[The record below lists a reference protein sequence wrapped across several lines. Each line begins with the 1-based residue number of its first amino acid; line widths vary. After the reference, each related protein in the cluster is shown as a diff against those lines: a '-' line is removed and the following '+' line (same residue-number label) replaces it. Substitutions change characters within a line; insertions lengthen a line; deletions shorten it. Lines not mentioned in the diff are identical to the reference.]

1 MLRASTLSAS
11 FWRADTLRL
20 RGVIVS
26 LARQRYLSSLPFL
39 GLGQRPKLDFHL
51 MDFVFYSLDETQC

>member
-1 MLRASTLSAS
+1 MIPY
-11 FWRADTLRL
+11 
-20 RGVIVS
+20 GVKLGLGLGGRVT
-26 LARQRYLSSLPFL
+26 RPLPP